1 MKNRLPPPAP
11 FQPPDAEL
19 GRNLDRM
26 RRRGYGG
33 GFITRHRALLFS
45 PHNPA
50 KMIPAFL
57 LSVAFL
63 LGWWLLRD
71 VVCRFWSVMLDFWAA
86 AVGLHGGVSTVSY
99 RLFDLIP
106 FSIPFLGVGAGP
118 PSDFVWWAGLIFTGA
133 LVLLSFL
140 IPRKYLPLAYMVRIT
155 AFFQGTA
162 QFFFFFWRDGF
173 PYDAAGYIHGMLIA
187 SWMLI
192 GILPIVLGFTYF
204 IFDFSLSRKV
214 ALALMLIGHQT
225 VLVPMQYVM
234 QAWVIHHTS
243 LLFLPLCFFISSLPL
258 NVVIFIAFFGWGFSW
273 KTMLYQEAVQWRVR
287 GRAY

>member
-1 MKNRLPPPAP
+1 MKAKTPPAAS
-11 FQPPDAEL
+11 FQPPDAKL
-19 GRNLDRM
+19 DRNLEQR

-57 LSVAFL
+57 LTLAFL

-71 VVCRFWSVMLDFWAA
+71 AACRYWSLMLDFWAG
-86 AVGLHGGVSTVSY
+86 VIGLQGGVTVVPY

-118 PSDFVWWAGLIFTGA
+118 PGDFTWWIGTIFTA
-133 LVLLSFL
+133 VLVLISFL
-140 IPRKYLPLAYMVRIT
+140 VPRRYLPLAYMLRVT

-162 QFFFFFWRDGF
+162 QLFFLFWRNGF
-173 PYDAAGYIHGMLIA
+173 PYEAGGYIHGMLIA

-192 GILPIVLGFTYF
+192 AVIPVVLGFTYYV
-204 IFDFSLSRKV
+204 FDFSLSRKV
-214 ALALMLIGHQT
+214 ALTLLIMGHQT
-225 VLVPMQYVM
+225 ILVPMQYVM
-234 QAWVIHHTS
+234 QAYVIHHGS
-243 LLFLPLCFFISSLPL
+243 LLFLPICFFISSLPL

-273 KTMLYQEAVQWRVR
+273 KTMLYDEAVQWKVR